1 MNATVTS
8 EPRRPRRG
16 ALVWMIASQALM
28 LLSLLP
34 WFVVAM
40 ISLAGVDP
48 GAPPGAYAVT
58 ALIWAY
64 PLLVLACV
72 WVAWRAWRRG
82 NTRRALVW
90 TTAPLVPTLLLLG
103 YVVWGASPVQ

>member
-1 MNATVTS
+1 MSTATV
-8 EPRRPRRG
+8 EAPRRPRSAR
-16 ALVWMIASQALM
+16 AWLIASQALM

-48 GAPPGAYAVT
+48 GAPPGAYVVV

-64 PLLVLACV
+64 PLVLLACV
-72 WVAWRAWRRG
+72 VAAWRAWRRG
-82 NTRRALVW
+82 KTRRAMVW
-90 TTAPLVPTLLLLG
+90 TTAPLAATLLLLG
-103 YVVWGASPVQ
+103 YVVWGATPVQ